1 MARDTGIKTK
11 DANALDRE
19 ELEVN
24 ESMITFGCLM
34 AEVFEHDSGEITS
47 ASEGD
52 VRLTYCH
59 TTESEA
65 NKLIVSPQMH
75 QLGDAGY
82 LPIAIA
88 RISSNDPHSFYL
100 FAVNGLSEGLRF
112 ALEHQGCDLI
122 RGAFARLTDRQDRAA
137 E

>member
-1 MARDTGIKTK
+1 M
-11 DANALDRE
+11 N
-19 ELEVN
+19 EL
-24 ESMITFGCLM
+24 MITFGCLM

-52 VRLTYCH
+52 ARLTYCH

-65 NKLIVSPQMH
+65 NMLIVTPQMR

-88 RISSNDPHSFYL
+88 RIDPEDPSRFFL
-100 FAVNGLSEGLRF
+100 FSLNGLSEGLRV
-112 ALEHQGCDLI
+112 ALENQGCDLI
-122 RGAFARLTDRQDRAA
+122 RGAFARLTDGQDGAA
-137 E
+137 EE

>member
-1 MARDTGIKTK
+1 
-11 DANALDRE
+11 
-19 ELEVN
+19 
-24 ESMITFGCLM
+24 M

-65 NKLIVSPQMH
+65 NKLIVSPQMR

-82 LPIAIA
+82 LPIAIV
-88 RISSNDPHSFYL
+88 RIDPEDLSRFFL
-100 FAVNGLSEGLRF
+100 FSLNGLSEGLRF

-137 E
+137 ESN

>member
-1 MARDTGIKTK
+1 
-11 DANALDRE
+11 
-19 ELEVN
+19 
-24 ESMITFGCLM
+24 MITIGCLM

-52 VRLTYCH
+52 VRLIYCH

-65 NKLIVSPQMH
+65 NKLIVTPQMR

-82 LPIAIA
+82 TPIAIA
-88 RISSNDPHSFYL
+88 RIDSNEPGQFCVC
-100 FAVNGLSEGLRF
+100 AVRGLSEGLRF

-122 RGAFARLTDRQDRAA
+122 RGAFDCLVDGPDVSTRSN
-137 E
+137 